1 MGQNCL
7 LADQVYSLFTCG
19 ITRFFFVCLF
29 VFFTSLFLIETTFS
43 GVKLLQPYQVYTKIE
58 KFEVGRV
65 IGGGRKFHFVVV
77 L

>member
-19 ITRFFFVCLF
+19 ITRFFCLF
-29 VFFTSLFLIETTFS
+29 VFFFTALFLIETTFS
-43 GVKLLQPYQVYTKIE
+43 GIKLLQPYQVYTKIE
-58 KFEVGRV
+58 KFEVGRL
-65 IGGGRKFHFVVV
+65 IGGGRKFRFIVV

>member
-19 ITRFFFVCLF
+19 ITRFFLFVCF
-29 VFFTSLFLIETTFS
+29 FFTSLFLIETTFS

-58 KFEVGRV
+58 KFEVGRL